1 MQTIYLYHAGMSTD
15 DALAVIDASLIRLRR
30 LWSTPQ
36 RRADL
41 ERDVGEG
48 IPMSSVLVVDAVARL
63 GPAGGATI
71 GAVADNLSVDESTA
85 SRLVDGAVRAGLVA
99 RQRSDVDARRVAL
112 TLTDAG
118 HGLLARASAFRRRH
132 LSAVLGGWTDRDVA
146 RFAEL
151 LDRFADAVDR

>member
-1 MQTIYLYHAGMSTD
+1 MSTD
-15 DALAVIDASLIRLRR
+15 EALAVIDAALIRLRR

-63 GPAGGATI
+63 SPPGGVTI
-71 GAVADNLSVDESTA
+71 GAVADHLSVDESTA
-85 SRLVDGAVRAGLVA
+85 SRLVDGAVRAELVE
-99 RQRSDVDARRVAL
+99 RHRSSVDARRVAL
-112 TLTDAG
+112 QLTDAG
-118 HGLLARASAFRRRH
+118 QGLLARASGFRQQY
-132 LSAVLGGWTDRDVA
+132 LSALLGGWTDRDVA

-151 LDRFADAVDR
+151 LDRFADAADR